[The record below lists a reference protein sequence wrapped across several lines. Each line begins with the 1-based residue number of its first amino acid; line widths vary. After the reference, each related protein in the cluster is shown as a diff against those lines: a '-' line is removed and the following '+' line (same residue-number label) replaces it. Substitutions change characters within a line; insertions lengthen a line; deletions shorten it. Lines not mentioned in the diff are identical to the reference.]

1 MKSWLIQYSIQGVS
15 GARGLKGDPGDRG
28 PRVSQV
34 FAISIAD
41 MTFDPQGEEG
51 DRGKQGKGGPSGYP
65 VSGRRGLITTNIVC
79 VVWCTSELLE
89 EKIRSLFLGVI
100 TSRLSLLYIG
110 ESSDPCVDV

>member
-1 MKSWLIQYSIQGVS
+1 M
-15 GARGLKGDPGDRG
+15 
-28 PRVSQV
+28 
-34 FAISIAD
+34 
-41 MTFDPQGEEG
+41 
-51 DRGKQGKGGPSGYP
+51 
-65 VSGRRGLITTNIVC
+65 C